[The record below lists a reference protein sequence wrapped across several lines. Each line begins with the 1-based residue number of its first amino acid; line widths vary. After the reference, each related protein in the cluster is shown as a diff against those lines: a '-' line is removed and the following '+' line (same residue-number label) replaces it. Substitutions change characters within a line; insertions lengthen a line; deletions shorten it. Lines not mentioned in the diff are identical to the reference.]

1 MDPHQN
7 QFNPDF
13 GLEDAN
19 IHYRK
24 VINDSKRRMEQ
35 FLDVIEESGIPD
47 MITQCPEC
55 KCRTLKVSSTKKQ
68 NFCHICE
75 AMMKNGKPHK
85 NIFYRI
91 YYYLINLI

>member
-13 GLEDAN
+13 GFEDAKN
-19 IHYRK
+19 HYWK
-24 VINDSKRRMEQ
+24 VINDSRRRMDQ

-55 KCRTLKVSSTKKQ
+55 KCRTLKVSKTQNQ

-75 AMMKNGKPHK
+75 AMIKNGKSHK

-91 YYYLINLI
+91 YYYLKDLI

>member
-1 MDPHQN
+1 MAPHHN
-7 QFNPDF
+7 QLNHNYKP
-13 GLEDAN
+13 EDAD

-24 VINDSKRRMEQ
+24 VINDSKRRMDQ

-68 NFCHICE
+68 NYYHICE
-75 AMMKNGKPHK
+75 AMMKYGKPHK